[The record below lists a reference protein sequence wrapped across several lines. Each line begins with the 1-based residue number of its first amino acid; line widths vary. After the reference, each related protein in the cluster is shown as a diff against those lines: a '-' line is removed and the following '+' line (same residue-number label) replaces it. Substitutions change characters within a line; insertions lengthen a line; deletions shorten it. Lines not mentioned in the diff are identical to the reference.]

1 MSRRDRARVDHR
13 GRGPLG
19 KIHVICDAESHAPK
33 VVKIGRL
40 DLVSDWGR
48 LLEGSTGS
56 EVVVS
61 GVDTEFLVDDK
72 PADGRELFDPST
84 KPPTRRLSPAWI
96 AERLDMID
104 ELTDERELFY
114 TWSPSG
120 KPASTMDH
128 QIHRTRHRLE
138 CDLCGLRV
146 DLRHETAREIAER
159 LDMAGVSQV
168 SLSGLAAILR

>member
-1 MSRRDRARVDHR
+1 MSRRDRPRVDRR

-33 VVKIGRL
+33 VAKIGRL

-48 LLEGSTGS
+48 LIDG

-61 GVDTEFLVDDK
+61 GVDTEFLVDDEVT
-72 PADGRELFDPST
+72 DGRELFHKGMSVN
-84 KPPTRRLSPAWI
+84 RQS
-96 AERLDMID
+96 
-104 ELTDERELFY
+104 
-114 TWSPSG
+114 
-120 KPASTMDH
+120 
-128 QIHRTRHRLE
+128 HRTRHRLE

-146 DLRHETAREIAER
+146 DLRHEKAREIAER
-159 LDMAGVSQV
+159 LDMARVSHV